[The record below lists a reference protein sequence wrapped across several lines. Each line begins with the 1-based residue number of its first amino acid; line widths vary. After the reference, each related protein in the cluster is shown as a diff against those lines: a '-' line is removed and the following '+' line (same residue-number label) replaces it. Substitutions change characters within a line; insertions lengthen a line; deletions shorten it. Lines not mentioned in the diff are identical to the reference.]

1 MPGDP
6 KECQLHA
13 RNCRRLAI
21 TAENADVAKRF
32 QYLAHMWDSLAA
44 RDVRTFLATL
54 NDMDSART
62 EPRPRAACRE

>member
-13 RNCRRLAI
+13 RNCRRQAI

-32 QYLAHMWDSLAA
+32 QYLAHMWDLLAA